1 MPSLKSPTI
10 SLRMNF
16 KSAPLNKRRSRRLRK
31 KLHVGEFKEEGFE
44 VNFKYKA
51 NLTNE
56 AQLDVLMKFITE
68 VIESRNLAFG
78 GGENGFITRA
88 GRGSTM
94 EEDRQAVRS
103 WLLACGAIEH
113 VRVNESKDAWY

>member
-1 MPSLKSPTI
+1 MTPVSDH
-10 SLRMNF
+10 MNF
-16 KSAPLNKRRSRRLRK
+16 KSAPFNKRRSRRLRK
-31 KLHVGEFKEEGFE
+31 KLRVGEFKEEGFE

-56 AQLDVLMKFITE
+56 EQLDVLMKFITE
-68 VIESRNLAFG
+68 AIESRHLAFG

-88 GRGSTM
+88 GRGSTT

-103 WLLACGAIEH
+103 WLLSCGAIEQ
-113 VRVNESKDAWY
+113 VRVNENEDAWYG